1 MRHVHATG
9 GVCRACQ
16 PVAFGR
22 RGFFAGAGAL
32 ALARPGQAQQG
43 QAQEKLRAI
52 DVHHHISPP
61 TWLAAV
67 KKAGLDNPPMN
78 NWTPQHSLEQMDA
91 AGVQTSITSPTT
103 PQATFLPPAD
113 SAAVSRD
120 ANEYA
125 ARLRADHPGR
135 FGMFAMLPLPHI
147 DESLAEITHALD
159 VLHAD
164 GIGVMT
170 SYGNNWLGYEQF
182 APVWEELNR
191 RRAVVYTHPTGAPC
205 CVNLVHGIADS
216 ALEYGTDTTRTIT
229 NLIFTGMSRR
239 YPDITWIFSH
249 GGGVLTAVAERLE
262 IQMPGGPPYK
272 GKIDRAIVDGEL
284 RRFFYDTAQIANAV
298 TVEALVKL
306 VPVSQVVFGSD
317 YPYRTV
323 MEHVTGLEARFG
335 SADLQAIA
343 RNNALRWAPQLAA

>member
-1 MRHVHATG
+1 MPHTHAAGQRCT
-9 GVCRACQ
+9 CQ
-16 PVAFGR
+16 PVALSR
-22 RGFFAGAGAL
+22 RTLLAGAGAL
-32 ALARPGQAQQG
+32 ALARPGRAQD
-43 QAQEKLRAI
+43 ALRAI

-67 KKAGLDNPPMN
+67 KRAGLDNTPMN
-78 NWTPQHSLEQMDA
+78 GWTPEHSLEQMDA
-91 AGVQTSITSPTT
+91 AEVQTSITSPTT
-103 PQATFLPPAD
+103 PQAAFLPPGDA
-113 SAAVSRD
+113 AAVSRD

-125 ARLRADHPGR
+125 ARLRDDHPGR
-135 FGMFAMLPLPHI
+135 FGVFAMLPLPHI
-147 DESLAEITHALD
+147 DESLAEIAHAFD
-159 VLHAD
+159 VLRAD
-164 GIGVMT
+164 GIGTLT
-170 SYGNNWLGYEQF
+170 SYGNAWLGYDQF
-182 APVWEELNR
+182 APVLAELNR

-205 CVNLVHGIADS
+205 CVNLVRGVADS

-229 NLIFTGMSRR
+229 NLIFSGMSRR

-272 GKIDRAIVDGEL
+272 GVVTREMVDGEL

-306 VPVSQVVFGSD
+306 VPTSQVVFGSD

-323 MEHVTGLEARFG
+323 TEHVQGLQERFG
-335 SADLQAIA
+335 PADLQAIA
-343 RNNALRWAPQLAA
+343 RNNMLRLVPRLGA

>member
-1 MRHVHATG
+1 MRHVHAPG
-9 GVCRACQ
+9 GPCCACQ

-22 RGFFAGAGAL
+22 RGLLAGAGAL
-32 ALARPGQAQQG
+32 ALVRPGHAQDS
-43 QAQEKLRAI
+43 LRAI

-61 TWLAAV
+61 TWMAAV
-67 KKAGLDNPPMN
+67 KRAGLDNPPMN
-78 NWTPQHSLEQMDA
+78 DWTPQRSLEQMDA
-91 AGVQTSITSPTT
+91 AGVATSITSPTT
-103 PQATFLPPAD
+103 PQAAFLPPAD
-113 SAAVSRD
+113 AAAVSRE

-125 ARLRADHPGR
+125 ARLRDDHPGR
-135 FGMFAMLPLPHI
+135 FGVFAMLPLPHI
-147 DESLAEITHALD
+147 DESLAAITYAFD
-159 VLHAD
+159 TLHAD
-164 GIGVMT
+164 GIGTMT

-182 APVWEELNR
+182 APVLAELNR

-205 CVNLVHGIADS
+205 CVNLVQGIADS

-229 NLIFTGMSRR
+229 NLIFSGASRR
-239 YPDITWIFSH
+239 YPDISWIFSH

-262 IQMPGGPPYK
+262 IQMVGGPPYK
-272 GKIDRAIVDGEL
+272 GKVTREMVDGEL

-323 MEHVTGLEARFG
+323 VEHVRGLQARFG
-335 SADLQAIA
+335 PADLRAIA
-343 RNNALRWAPQLAA
+343 RDNALRLVPRLGVV